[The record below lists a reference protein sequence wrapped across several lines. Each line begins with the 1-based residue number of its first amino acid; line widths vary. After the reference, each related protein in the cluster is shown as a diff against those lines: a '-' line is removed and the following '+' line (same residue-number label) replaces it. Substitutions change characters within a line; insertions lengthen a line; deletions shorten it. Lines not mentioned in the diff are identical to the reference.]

1 MNRIAHPKMYQMDYL
16 VLDALSKSLK
26 KAIEKHEK
34 TNLEILDIGCGSKPY
49 SSFFKGKTKKYVGI
63 DLTSNEYVDCIA
75 PAESLPFPSETFDVV
90 ISTQM
95 LEHVKDPVK
104 VIKEIY
110 RVLRKG
116 GVVFLSTHGIWE
128 KHGSP
133 DDYYRWTDDGLK
145 ILFDDFQNIEVMENG
160 GSILCLFQLLNLYIS
175 KLPNIFKPIKLLLFL
190 INNLIGKY
198 FDNPTYTGLV
208 INYLVIAEE

>member
-1 MNRIAHPKMYQMDYL
+1 MNRTVNPKIYQMDYL
-16 VLDALSKSLK
+16 VLNTLSQSLK
-26 KAIEKHEK
+26 KAIEKYEV
-34 TNLEILDIGCGSKPY
+34 TNLKILDIGCGSKPY
-49 SSFFKGKTKKYVGI
+49 SSFFKGTKKYIGVN
-63 DLTSNEYVDCIA
+63 LTLNEYVDCITS
-75 PAESLPFPSETFDVV
+75 AENLPFASESFDVV

-95 LEHVKDPVK
+95 LEHVKDPAK
-104 VIKEIY
+104 VLKEIY
-110 RVLRKG
+110 RVLKKE

-133 DDYYRWTDDGLK
+133 DDYWRWTDDGLK
-145 ILFDDFQNIEVMENG
+145 ILFDDFQNIEVMGCG

-198 FDNPTYTGLV
+198 FDNPRYTTFV
-208 INYLVIAEE
+208 INYLVIAEK